1 MVPVHLEYAGR
12 TAIIRLDNPP
22 VNALS
27 AALLKEL
34 REAIQRLRQQIEAGD
49 VRAVVVT
56 GNGPKS
62 FVAGADITRF
72 LELDPVS
79 GRELAREGQ
88 VIFEELAFLP
98 CPVIAA
104 VNGYAL
110 GGGLEL
116 AMVCDIRIAAANAR
130 LGQPE
135 VNLGLIPGYG
145 GTQRLARLVGPGKAK
160 ELIFTGETLL
170 AEEALRIGLVDRVVP
185 EGRALEEALRVAAVI
200 DGKAPLA
207 VRAAKE
213 AINRGLDLP
222 LDKGLEA
229 EAEFFGSLCATEDQ
243 KEGARAFLEKRSP
256 QFRGV

>member
-1 MVPVHLEYAGR
+1 MPVHLEYAGR

-34 REAIQRLRQQIEAGD
+34 REAIQKLRQQIEAGD

-116 AMVCDIRIAAANAR
+116 AMACDIRIAAANAR

-200 DGKAPLA
+200 DGKSPAGCTGGQGGHQPGFGFAAGQRAGSRGRSLWQPLCNGGPERRGQSFPGKA
-207 VRAAKE
+207 VTS
-213 AINRGLDLP
+213 I
-222 LDKGLEA
+222 
-229 EAEFFGSLCATEDQ
+229 
-243 KEGARAFLEKRSP
+243 
-256 QFRGV
+256 